1 MKSITFL
8 GAFLLLISIV
18 LFYLTSDTFNLE
30 ELKLSHIMGI
40 MGGVGIGLIIG
51 GIVGYISKGSA
62 IKEAK
67 KRKEFKRLQKE
78 KEELEKRNAAIL
90 VQKENKSDD
99 YNDYS
104 GL

>member
-8 GAFLLLISIV
+8 GIFLLLISIG
-18 LFYLTSDTFNLE
+18 LFYLTSNAFNLE

-51 GIVGYISKGSA
+51 GVVGYISKGSA

-67 KRKEFKRLQKE
+67 KKQEFKRLQKE
-78 KEELEKRNAAIL
+78 KEELERRNAAIT
-90 VQKENKSDD
+90 QKEQNNN
-99 YNDYS
+99 YP